1 MVKLNMSSSYGY
13 KDQHKANVAN
23 KYIGIGT
30 SGSSTDRYKES
41 DGSKANCTSYDKSDV
56 VFISING
63 NRPGAVKVDAIKKL
77 VELAAAASVRFVT
90 DNKTNRYRSYNSGER
105 DVEKLLL
112 SLDYRELETGKYSPW
127 VSNK

>member
-1 MVKLNMSSSYGY
+1 MVKLNMSSFYSY

-23 KYIGIGT
+23 KYIGIGAP
-30 SGSSTDRYKES
+30 GSSTDSYRES
-41 DGSKANCTSYDKSDV
+41 YGSKANCTSYDKSDV

-63 NRPGAVKVDAIKKL
+63 NRRGAVKVDAIKKL

-90 DNKTNRYRSYNSGER
+90 DNKINRYRSYNSGER

-112 SLDYRELETGKYSPW
+112 SLDYRELETKNCSIW

>member
-1 MVKLNMSSSYGY
+1 MVKLNISSSYGY

-30 SGSSTDRYKES
+30 PGSSTDRYKES
-41 DGSKANCTSYDKSDV
+41 YGSKANCTSYDKSDV
-56 VFISING
+56 AFISING

-77 VELAAAASVRFVT
+77 VKLAAAASVRFVT
-90 DNKTNRYRSYNSGER
+90 DNKMNRYRSYNSGER

-112 SLDYRELETGKYSPW
+112 SLDYRELETKTYSIW

>member
-1 MVKLNMSSSYGY
+1 MVRLSMSSFYSY

-23 KYIGIGT
+23 KYIGIGAP
-30 SGSSTDRYKES
+30 GSATDRYRES
-41 DGSKANCTSYDKSDV
+41 YGSKANCTSYDKSDV

-63 NRPGAVKVDAIKKL
+63 NRPGAVTVDAIKEL

-90 DNKTNRYRSYNSGER
+90 DNKINRYRSYNSGER
-105 DVEKLLL
+105 DVEELLL
-112 SLDYRELETGKYSPW
+112 SLDYRELETKNYSLW

>member
-1 MVKLNMSSSYGY
+1 MVKLNMSSFYSY

-23 KYIGIGT
+23 KYIGIGAP
-30 SGSSTDRYKES
+30 GSSTDSYRES
-41 DGSKANCTSYDKSDV
+41 YGSKANCTSYDKSDV

-63 NRPGAVKVDAIKKL
+63 NRRGAVKVDAIKKL

-90 DNKTNRYRSYNSGER
+90 DNKINRYRSYNSGER

-112 SLDYRELETGKYSPW
+112 SLDYQEIETKNYSLW
-127 VSNK
+127 QKSA